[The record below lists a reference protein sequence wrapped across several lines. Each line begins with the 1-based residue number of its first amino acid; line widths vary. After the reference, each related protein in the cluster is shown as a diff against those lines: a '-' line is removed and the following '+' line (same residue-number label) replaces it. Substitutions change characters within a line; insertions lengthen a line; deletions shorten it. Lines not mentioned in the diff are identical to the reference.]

1 MEQFKLEVSA
11 NFERSFVATRTSV
24 ESTLQQ
30 LDTFKEKYA
39 ASYNRLVSLQAWRS
53 ELFCNHLSSDA
64 EEFFREAHNDALMS
78 HALARQ
84 GAWRVAL
91 MSLRSLVENTV
102 FGLYYCDHPVELQ
115 QWLNG
120 EHKLGF
126 SETISYLLRHPKL
139 ARLDPSITG
148 IDILKSEY
156 ATLSKAVHGSAKA
169 FRMSRDGIVTG
180 LNLNS
185 VTDLGAWGTREKSTI
200 TGINLLLLCFFADYI
215 KGAALPSLRKS
226 ISLAVPV
233 AKHSAIKTALRVTLR
248 H

>member
-30 LDTFKEKYA
+30 LDSQKEKYS
-39 ASYNRLVSLQAWRS
+39 ASYFRLVSLQAWRS
-53 ELFCNHLSSDA
+53 ELLCDLLPSDA
-64 EEFFREAHNDALMS
+64 EEFFQEAHNDALMS

-91 MSLRSLVENTV
+91 MSLRSLIENTI

-139 ARLDPSITG
+139 KDLDGSITG
-148 IDILKSEY
+148 IENLKSEY

-169 FRMSRDGIVTG
+169 FRMSRDGTVKG

-185 VTDLGAWGTREKSTI
+185 LADLGAWSTREKATI
-200 TGINLLLLCFFADYI
+200 TGLNLLLLCFFADHV
-215 KGAALPSLRKS
+215 KGAALPNLRKS

-233 AKHSAIKTALRVTLR
+233 AKHSAIRAALQVTLR